1 MNSGPSTVRWEWKV
15 LLAPQAAERVAL
27 RAESLFA
34 PDPFSDAAPHGAYAV
49 SSVYLAAPG
58 DADHTGTPRWRVRR
72 YGSEDRIWLERKSN
86 RAGRVEKVRHAAD
99 PAVFESPADPLPCS
113 LEPRG
118 GARAW
123 LAEVEARGLVPAVT
137 VAYERRAWSLPGTS
151 ARLTLDG
158 NLRARPAAR
167 LTPEGE
173 GGVAIEGRH
182 VLELKFDDAPPAAFR
197 TLLLEEGLLPRP
209 WSKVRA
215 AARALAGAETRRTPA

>member
-1 MNSGPSTVRWEWKV
+1 MHPTPPTVRWEWKV
-15 LLAPQAAERVAL
+15 LLAAQAAERVAL

-34 PDPFSDAAPHGAYAV
+34 PDPFSSAAPRGAYAV
-49 SSVYLAAPG
+49 TSVYLAAPG
-58 DADHTGTPRWRVRR
+58 DREHTATPRWRVRR
-72 YGSEDRIWLERKSN
+72 YGTEDRVWLERKAN
-86 RAGRVEKVRHAAD
+86 RSGRVEKTRVAEDPRLLGAHADAAPD
-99 PAVFESPADPLPCS
+99 EDA
-113 LEPRG
+113 
-118 GARAW
+118 ARAW

-137 VAYERRAWSLPGTS
+137 VAYERRAWNLPGTS

-167 LTPEGE
+167 LAPEGE
-173 GGVAIEGRH
+173 GGVAIQGTH

-215 AARALAGAETRRTPA
+215 AARALAGAPARKTPA